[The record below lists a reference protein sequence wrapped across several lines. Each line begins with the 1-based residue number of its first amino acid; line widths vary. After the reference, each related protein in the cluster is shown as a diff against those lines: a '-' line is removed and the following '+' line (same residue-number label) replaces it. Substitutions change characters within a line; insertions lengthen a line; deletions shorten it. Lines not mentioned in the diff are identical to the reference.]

1 MIALI
6 RSYGRIKYM
15 SRFYLGVLYGVSAY
29 VVWGFLPLY
38 WKLVE
43 EAGAYEILAHRGIW
57 SLLICVSL
65 LALRKQLKSAYEM
78 VRSSR
83 TFSLLFLAS
92 GLLTINWGVY
102 IWSVTVNRV
111 VEAALGYYITPLIN
125 VTFGVLLLREKLR
138 PAQWIAVALAA
149 AGVVILTLGYGS
161 LPWIALVLA
170 ISWGSYSLIK
180 KSLNLGALE
189 TLSLETL
196 FAFLPNLVFLLII
209 QGNGSA
215 EFGSTWTISILLFG
229 AGAATVIPLLL
240 FNGSTTRL
248 PLSTVGLLQYITP
261 TIMFF
266 IGIYI
271 NNEDISMTK
280 VIGFAFIWLAL
291 AVLSRDLYRSSRPLD
306 DGIAKAL

>member
-1 MIALI
+1 MTKFNKGLLFGI
-6 RSYGRIKYM
+6 
-15 SRFYLGVLYGVSAY
+15 SAY
-29 VVWGFLPLY
+29 IIWGLLPLY
-38 WKLVE
+38 WQLVE

-57 SLLICVSL
+57 SLLICISL
-65 LALRKQLKSAYEM
+65 LALRKQLKSAYVM

-83 TFSLLFLAS
+83 TLSLLFLAS
-92 GLLTINWGVY
+92 GLLTINWGAY

-138 PAQWIAVALAA
+138 PSQWIAVALAA

-196 FAFLPNLVFLLII
+196 FAFLPNLVFLFII

-215 EFGSTWTISILLFG
+215 EFGSTWTISLLLFG

-266 IGIYI
+266 IGIFI
-271 NNEDISMTK
+271 NNEDISKTK

>member
-1 MIALI
+1 MTKFNKGLLFGI
-6 RSYGRIKYM
+6 
-15 SRFYLGVLYGVSAY
+15 SAY
-29 VVWGFLPLY
+29 IIWGLLPLY

-57 SLLICVSL
+57 SLLICISL
-65 LALRKQLKSAYEM
+65 LALRKQLRSAYVM

-83 TFSLLFLAS
+83 TLSLLFLAS

-149 AGVVILTLGYGS
+149 VGVVILTLGYGS

-209 QGNGSA
+209 ESNGSA
-215 EFGSTWTISILLFG
+215 EFGSTWTISLLLFG

-266 IGIYI
+266 IGIFI
-271 NNEDISMTK
+271 NNEDISTTK

>member
-1 MIALI
+1 MTKFNKGLL
-6 RSYGRIKYM
+6 
-15 SRFYLGVLYGVSAY
+15 FGVSAY
-29 VVWGFLPLY
+29 IIWGLLPLY

-57 SLLICVSL
+57 SLLICLSL
-65 LALRKQLKSAYEM
+65 LALRKQLKSAYKM

-83 TFSLLFLAS
+83 TLSLLFLAS

-196 FAFLPNLVFLLII
+196 FAFLPNLVFLFII

-215 EFGSTWTISILLFG
+215 EFGSTWSISLLLFG

-271 NNEDISMTK
+271 NNEDISTTK

>member
-1 MIALI
+1 MTKVNKGLL
-6 RSYGRIKYM
+6 
-15 SRFYLGVLYGVSAY
+15 FGVSAY
-29 VVWGFLPLY
+29 IIWGLLPLY

-57 SLLICVSL
+57 SLLICISL
-65 LALRKQLKSAYEM
+65 LALRKQLKSAYVM

-83 TFSLLFLAS
+83 TLSLLFLAS

-196 FAFLPNLVFLLII
+196 FAFLPNLVFLFII

-215 EFGSTWTISILLFG
+215 EFGSTWTISLLLFG

-266 IGIYI
+266 IGIFI

>member
-1 MIALI
+1 MTKFNKGLLFGI
-6 RSYGRIKYM
+6 
-15 SRFYLGVLYGVSAY
+15 SAY
-29 VVWGFLPLY
+29 IIWGLLPLY

-57 SLLICVSL
+57 SLLICISL
-65 LALRKQLKSAYEM
+65 LALRKQLKSAYVM

-83 TFSLLFLAS
+83 TLSLLFLAS

-196 FAFLPNLVFLLII
+196 FAFLPNLVFLFII

-215 EFGSTWTISILLFG
+215 EFGSTWTISLLLFG

-240 FNGSTTRL
+240 FNGSTIRL

-266 IGIYI
+266 IGIFI

>member
-1 MIALI
+1 MTKFNKGLLFGI
-6 RSYGRIKYM
+6 
-15 SRFYLGVLYGVSAY
+15 SAY
-29 VVWGFLPLY
+29 IIWGLLPLY
-38 WKLVE
+38 WQLVE

-65 LALRKQLKSAYEM
+65 LALRKQLKSAYVM

-83 TFSLLFLAS
+83 TLSLLFLAS

-149 AGVVILTLGYGS
+149 VGVVILTLGYGS

-209 QGNGSA
+209 ESSGSA
-215 EFGSTWTISILLFG
+215 EFGSTWTISLLLFG

-266 IGIYI
+266 IGIFI

>member
-1 MIALI
+1 MTKFNKGLLFGI
-6 RSYGRIKYM
+6 
-15 SRFYLGVLYGVSAY
+15 SAY
-29 VVWGFLPLY
+29 IIWGLLPLY

-57 SLLICVSL
+57 SLLICISL
-65 LALRKQLKSAYEM
+65 LALRKQLRSAYVM

-83 TFSLLFLAS
+83 TLSLLFLAS

-138 PAQWIAVALAA
+138 PSQWIAVALAA

-196 FAFLPNLVFLLII
+196 FAFLPNLVFLFII

-215 EFGSTWTISILLFG
+215 EFGSTWTISLLLFG

-266 IGIYI
+266 IGIFI
-271 NNEDISMTK
+271 NNEDISKTK

>member
-1 MIALI
+1 MTKVNKGLL
-6 RSYGRIKYM
+6 
-15 SRFYLGVLYGVSAY
+15 FGVSAY
-29 VVWGFLPLY
+29 IIWGLLPLY

-196 FAFLPNLVFLLII
+196 FAFLPNLIFLLII

-266 IGIYI
+266 IGIFI
-271 NNEDISMTK
+271 NDEDISMTK
-280 VIGFAFIWLAL
+280 VLGFAFIWLAL

>member
-1 MIALI
+1 MTKVNKGLL
-6 RSYGRIKYM
+6 
-15 SRFYLGVLYGVSAY
+15 FGVSAY
-29 VVWGFLPLY
+29 IIWGLLPLY

-189 TLSLETL
+189 TLSLETF

-271 NNEDISMTK
+271 NNEDISTTK
-280 VIGFAFIWLAL
+280 VLGFAFIWLAL

>member
-1 MIALI
+1 MTKVNKGLL
-6 RSYGRIKYM
+6 
-15 SRFYLGVLYGVSAY
+15 FGVSAY
-29 VVWGFLPLY
+29 IIWGLLPLY

-111 VEAALGYYITPLIN
+111 IEAALGYYITPLIN
-125 VTFGVLLLREKLR
+125 VTFGVILLREKLR

-266 IGIYI
+266 IGIFI
-271 NNEDISMTK
+271 NDEDISMTK
-280 VIGFAFIWLAL
+280 VLGFAFIWLAL

>member
-1 MIALI
+1 MTKVNKGLL
-6 RSYGRIKYM
+6 
-15 SRFYLGVLYGVSAY
+15 FGVSAY
-29 VVWGFLPLY
+29 IIWGLLPLY

-266 IGIYI
+266 IGIFI
-271 NNEDISMTK
+271 NDEDISMTK
-280 VIGFAFIWLAL
+280 VLGFAFIWLAL
-291 AVLSRDLYRSSRPLD
+291 AILSRDLYRSSRPLD

>member
-1 MIALI
+1 MTKFNKGLLFGI
-6 RSYGRIKYM
+6 
-15 SRFYLGVLYGVSAY
+15 SAY
-29 VVWGFLPLY
+29 IIWGLLPLY
-38 WKLVE
+38 WQLVE

-57 SLLICVSL
+57 SLLICISL
-65 LALRKQLKSAYEM
+65 LALRKQLKSAYVM

-83 TFSLLFLAS
+83 TLSLLFLAS

-138 PAQWIAVALAA
+138 PSQWIAVALAA

-196 FAFLPNLVFLLII
+196 FAFLPNLVFLFII

-215 EFGSTWTISILLFG
+215 EFGSTWTISLLLFG
-229 AGAATVIPLLL
+229 AGAATVVPLLL

-266 IGIYI
+266 IGIFI

>member
-1 MIALI
+1 MTKVNKGLL
-6 RSYGRIKYM
+6 
-15 SRFYLGVLYGVSAY
+15 FGVSAY
-29 VVWGFLPLY
+29 IIWGLLPLY

-266 IGIYI
+266 IGIFI
-271 NNEDISMTK
+271 NDEDISMTK
-280 VIGFAFIWLAL
+280 VLGFAFIWLAL

>member
-1 MIALI
+1 MTKFNKGLLFGI
-6 RSYGRIKYM
+6 
-15 SRFYLGVLYGVSAY
+15 SAY
-29 VVWGFLPLY
+29 IIWGLLPLY

-57 SLLICVSL
+57 SLLICISL
-65 LALRKQLKSAYEM
+65 LALRKQLKSAYVM

-83 TFSLLFLAS
+83 TLSLLFLAS

-161 LPWIALVLA
+161 FPWIALVLA

-196 FAFLPNLVFLLII
+196 FAFLPNLVFLFII

-215 EFGSTWTISILLFG
+215 EFGSTWTISLLLFG

-266 IGIYI
+266 IGIFI

>member
-1 MIALI
+1 MT
-6 RSYGRIKYM
+6 
-15 SRFYLGVLYGVSAY
+15 RFNKGLLFGISAY
-29 VVWGFLPLY
+29 IIWGLLPLY

-57 SLLICVSL
+57 SLLICISL
-65 LALRKQLKSAYEM
+65 LALRKQLKSAYVM

-83 TFSLLFLAS
+83 TLSLLFLAS

-196 FAFLPNLVFLLII
+196 FAFLPNLVFLFII

-215 EFGSTWTISILLFG
+215 EFGSTWTISLLLFG
-229 AGAATVIPLLL
+229 AGAATVVPLLL
-240 FNGSTTRL
+240 FNGSTIRL

-266 IGIYI
+266 IGIFI

>member
-1 MIALI
+1 MTKFNKGLL
-6 RSYGRIKYM
+6 
-15 SRFYLGVLYGVSAY
+15 FGVSAY
-29 VVWGFLPLY
+29 IIWGLLPLY

-57 SLLICVSL
+57 SLLICLSL
-65 LALRKQLKSAYEM
+65 LALRKQLKSAYKM

-83 TFSLLFLAS
+83 TLSLLFLAS

-138 PAQWIAVALAA
+138 PAQWIAVTLAA

-196 FAFLPNLVFLLII
+196 FAFLPNLVFLFII

-215 EFGSTWTISILLFG
+215 EFGSTWSISLLLFG

-271 NNEDISMTK
+271 NNEDISTTK

>member
-1 MIALI
+1 MTKVNKGLL
-6 RSYGRIKYM
+6 
-15 SRFYLGVLYGVSAY
+15 FGVSAY
-29 VVWGFLPLY
+29 IIWGLLPLY

-189 TLSLETL
+189 TLSLETF

-261 TIMFF
+261 TIMFV
-266 IGIYI
+266 IGIYV
-271 NNEDISMTK
+271 NNEDISTTK
-280 VIGFAFIWLAL
+280 VLGFAFIWLAL

>member
-1 MIALI
+1 MTKVNKGLL
-6 RSYGRIKYM
+6 
-15 SRFYLGVLYGVSAY
+15 FGVSAY
-29 VVWGFLPLY
+29 ILWGILPLY

-196 FAFLPNLVFLLII
+196 FAFLPNLVFLFII

-215 EFGSTWTISILLFG
+215 EFGSTWSISMLLFG

-271 NNEDISMTK
+271 NNEDISTTK
-280 VIGFAFIWLAL
+280 VLGFAFIWLAL

>member
-1 MIALI
+1 MTKFNKGLLFGI
-6 RSYGRIKYM
+6 
-15 SRFYLGVLYGVSAY
+15 SAY
-29 VVWGFLPLY
+29 IIWGLLPLY

-57 SLLICVSL
+57 SLLICISL
-65 LALRKQLKSAYEM
+65 LALRKQLKSAYVM

-83 TFSLLFLAS
+83 TLSLLFLAS

-138 PAQWIAVALAA
+138 PSQWIAVALAA

-266 IGIYI
+266 IGIFI

>member
-1 MIALI
+1 MTKFNKGLLFGI
-6 RSYGRIKYM
+6 
-15 SRFYLGVLYGVSAY
+15 SAY
-29 VVWGFLPLY
+29 LLWGLLPLY

-43 EAGAYEILAHRGIW
+43 DAGAYEILAHRGIW
-57 SLLICVSL
+57 SLLLCVL
-65 LALRKQLKSAYEM
+65 LLGLRKQIKSAYVM

-83 TFSLLFLAS
+83 TLSLLFLAS
-92 GLLTINWGVY
+92 GFLTINWGVY

-138 PAQWIAVALAA
+138 PLQWTAVGFAA
-149 AGVVILTLGYGS
+149 VGVAILTVGYGV
-161 LPWIALVLA
+161 LPWIALVLS

-189 TLSLETL
+189 TLSVETF
-196 FAFLPNLVFLLII
+196 FAFFPNLIYLFII
-209 QGNGSA
+209 ERNGSA
-215 EFGSTWTISILLFG
+215 AFGDGFMISLLLFG
-229 AGAATVIPLLL
+229 AGAATVVPLLL

-266 IGIYI
+266 IGIFI
-271 NNEDISMTK
+271 NNEDISTIK
-280 VIGFAFIWLAL
+280 IAGFAFIWIAL
-291 AVLSRDLYRSSRPLD
+291 GFLSRDLYRSSRTVKNSN
-306 DGIAKAL
+306 A

>member
-1 MIALI
+1 MTKVNKGLL
-6 RSYGRIKYM
+6 
-15 SRFYLGVLYGVSAY
+15 FGVSAY
-29 VVWGFLPLY
+29 IIWGLLPLY

-111 VEAALGYYITPLIN
+111 IEAALGYYITPLIN

-266 IGIYI
+266 IGIFI
-271 NNEDISMTK
+271 NDEDISITK
-280 VIGFAFIWLAL
+280 VLGFAFIWLAL

>member
-1 MIALI
+1 MTKVNKGLL
-6 RSYGRIKYM
+6 
-15 SRFYLGVLYGVSAY
+15 FGVSAY
-29 VVWGFLPLY
+29 ILWGILPLY

-43 EAGAYEILAHRGIW
+43 EAGAYDILAHRGIW

-196 FAFLPNLVFLLII
+196 FAFLPNLVFILII

-261 TIMFF
+261 TIMFV
-266 IGIYI
+266 IGIYV
-271 NNEDISMTK
+271 NNEDISTTK
-280 VIGFAFIWLAL
+280 VLGFAFIWLAL

>member
-1 MIALI
+1 MTKFNKGLLFGI
-6 RSYGRIKYM
+6 
-15 SRFYLGVLYGVSAY
+15 SAY
-29 VVWGFLPLY
+29 IIWGLLPLY
-38 WKLVE
+38 WQLVE

-57 SLLICVSL
+57 SLLICISL
-65 LALRKQLKSAYEM
+65 LALRKQLKSAYVI

-83 TFSLLFLAS
+83 TLSLLFLAS

-196 FAFLPNLVFLLII
+196 FAFLPNLVFLFII

-215 EFGSTWTISILLFG
+215 EFGSTWTTSVLLFG
-229 AGAATVIPLLL
+229 AGVATVVPLLL

-248 PLSTVGLLQYITP
+248 PLSAVGLLQYITP

-266 IGIYI
+266 IGIFI

-280 VIGFAFIWLAL
+280 VLGFAFIWLAL

>member
-1 MIALI
+1 MTKFNKGLL
-6 RSYGRIKYM
+6 
-15 SRFYLGVLYGVSAY
+15 FGVSAY
-29 VVWGFLPLY
+29 IIWGLLPLY

-57 SLLICVSL
+57 SLLICLSL

-83 TFSLLFLAS
+83 TLSLLFLAS

-161 LPWIALVLA
+161 LPWIALLLA

-209 QGNGSA
+209 ESNGSA
-215 EFGSTWTISILLFG
+215 EFGSTWSISILLFG

-248 PLSTVGLLQYITP
+248 PLSTVGLLQYLTP

-271 NNEDISMTK
+271 NNEDISTTK
-280 VIGFAFIWLAL
+280 VIGFAFIWIAL

-306 DGIAKAL
+306 DGVAKAL

>member
-1 MIALI
+1 MT
-6 RSYGRIKYM
+6 
-15 SRFYLGVLYGVSAY
+15 RFNKGLLFGISAY
-29 VVWGFLPLY
+29 IIWGLLPLY

-57 SLLICVSL
+57 SLLICISL
-65 LALRKQLKSAYEM
+65 LALRKQLRSAYVM

-83 TFSLLFLAS
+83 TLSLLFLAS

-209 QGNGSA
+209 ESNGSA
-215 EFGSTWTISILLFG
+215 EFGSTWTISLLLFG

-266 IGIYI
+266 IGIFI

>member
-1 MIALI
+1 MTKVNKGLL
-6 RSYGRIKYM
+6 
-15 SRFYLGVLYGVSAY
+15 FGVSAY
-29 VVWGFLPLY
+29 IIWGLLPLY

-170 ISWGSYSLIK
+170 ISWGSYSAIK

-271 NNEDISMTK
+271 NNEDISTTK
-280 VIGFAFIWLAL
+280 VLGFAFIWLAL

>member
-1 MIALI
+1 MTKVNKGLL
-6 RSYGRIKYM
+6 
-15 SRFYLGVLYGVSAY
+15 FGVSAY
-29 VVWGFLPLY
+29 IIWGLLPLY

-209 QGNGSA
+209 QGSGSA

-266 IGIYI
+266 IGIFI
-271 NNEDISMTK
+271 NDEDISMTK

>member
-1 MIALI
+1 MT
-6 RSYGRIKYM
+6 
-15 SRFYLGVLYGVSAY
+15 RFNKGLLFGISAY
-29 VVWGFLPLY
+29 IIWGLLPLY

-57 SLLICVSL
+57 SLLICISL
-65 LALRKQLKSAYEM
+65 LALRKQLKSAYVM

-83 TFSLLFLAS
+83 TLSLLFLAS

-161 LPWIALVLA
+161 LPWIALILA

-196 FAFLPNLVFLLII
+196 FAFLPNLVFLFII

-215 EFGSTWTISILLFG
+215 EFGSTWTISLLLFG
-229 AGAATVIPLLL
+229 AGAATVVPLLL
-240 FNGSTTRL
+240 FNGSTIRL

-266 IGIYI
+266 IGIFI